1 MQHDAT
7 KRGQLHAVH
16 STASSGVPG
25 VHIAAS
31 GTGSGEPLLI
41 TQSQSLRASSLSFE
55 RTLKTAG
62 LSFERTLKT
71 AGVVVALATTLTLS
85 NDVALGA
92 ALVPVP
98 LEIPAGAA
106 APPMNVAMLAASQAR
121 SLAALFAA
129 IDEEP
134 VEDGLVHRS
143 EAAVAAHIREFGASG
158 LVEHVCGASEGSRP
172 ASLLRLLSRVSR
184 LDAEQRSTIV
194 RRGLASTNVELRD
207 AAVQAAE
214 TWEDA
219 ALAELLRHHREPVA
233 WLSEYA
239 KHVASDLES

>member
-7 KRGQLHAVH
+7 KHGELHAVH
-16 STASSGVPG
+16 STASSDVPG

-31 GTGSGEPLLI
+31 GAGSGEPLLI
-41 TQSQSLRASSLSFE
+41 TRSQSLGASS
-55 RTLKTAG
+55 

-71 AGVVVALATTLTLS
+71 AGVVVALATTLTFS
-85 NDVALGA
+85 NGGALGA

-121 SLAALFAA
+121 SIAALFAA

-134 VEDGLVHRS
+134 VEDGLVHRA
-143 EAAVAAHIREFGASG
+143 EAAVAAHIQEFGASG
-158 LVEHVCGASEGSRP
+158 LVQHMCGASKASRS

-184 LDAEQRSTIV
+184 LDAEQRRAIV
-194 RRGLASTNVELRD
+194 RSGLSSTSVEIRD

-214 TWEDA
+214 TWEDV
-219 ALAELLRHHREPVA
+219 ALAELLRHHHEPIS

-239 KHVASDLES
+239 KRVAFDLES